1 MDWTSFL
8 AGILAGG
15 VIAGSMAFLL
25 GVAVGGLV
33 GQREDR
39 LSKLVDQLNTGEH
52 IVLSKDGNN
61 DGGDED
67 IVDAMDGLDFML
79 DESKREN

>member
-8 AGILAGG
+8 VGVLAGG
-15 VIAGSMAFLL
+15 VFAGSMAFLL

-33 GQREDR
+33 AQREDR

-52 IVLSKDGNN
+52 IYLSKDWY
-61 DGGDED
+61 ED
-67 IVDAMDGLDFML
+67 DDDFPAMDFLL
-79 DESKREN
+79 DESKRMN